1 MYFKRFFIMEVN
13 MKKSF
18 TKEEYSDY
26 VKSVSPNSK
35 LFTNIIKAFI
45 VGGLICVIGQII
57 INILKARGLNL
68 DMTSS
73 LTSIIM
79 VFLGAFLTALGL
91 YDQLGKFAGA
101 GSIVPITGFANSVV
115 SPAMEFKTEGYI
127 MGMGAKM
134 FIIAGPVIVFGICSS
149 IIAGIIHFIIW

>member
-1 MYFKRFFIMEVN
+1 

-18 TKEEYSDY
+18 TKEEYSKY

-35 LFTNIIKAFI
+35 LFTNVINAFA

-57 INILKARGLNL
+57 INILKARGLDL
-68 DMTSS
+68 EIVSS

-79 VFLGAFLTALGL
+79 VFLGAFLTALNV
-91 YDQLGKFAGA
+91 YDDIGKFAGA

-115 SPAMEFKTEGYI
+115 SPAMEFKTEGYV

-134 FIIAGPVIVFGICSS
+134 FVIAGPVIVFGICSS
-149 IIAGIIHFIIW
+149 IIAGIIHYFIM

>member
-1 MYFKRFFIMEVN
+1 MIN
-13 MKKSF
+13 SF
-18 TKEEYSDY
+18 TKQEYAEY

-35 LFTNIIKAFI
+35 VIANVIKAFV

-57 INILKARGLNL
+57 FNWLEGRGLSP
-68 DMTSS
+68 DMVSG
-73 LTSIIM
+73 LTSTIM
-79 VFLGAFLTALGL
+79 IFLGAFFTGLNIYDELGR
-91 YDQLGKFAGA
+91 FAGA

-127 MGMGAKM
+127 MGTAAKM

-149 IIAGIIHFIIW
+149 IVVGIIHYFLIM